1 MVNKPLIRPYFLGGG
16 SFGGGQLGFPWLF
29 KERNQRATRTNC
41 RWCRYQ
47 LARWWIRRDHGVMMG
62 IRFFRTLQ
70 SWLRSQRRWTVMM
83 DWIQTT
89 LRGTNI
95 SHVVRRKTI
104 FKSPLGRDILDSR
117 RVVAIVA
124 MLNGLN
130 RRIELADMDV
140 SMKLLGVFFPNEDSD
155 QMVWYGMY
163 IYIYHSL
170 SIYLYLNKHYIYIY

>member
-1 MVNKPLIRPYFLGGG
+1 
-16 SFGGGQLGFPWLF
+16 
-29 KERNQRATRTNC
+29 
-41 RWCRYQ
+41 
-47 LARWWIRRDHGVMMG
+47 
-62 IRFFRTLQ
+62 
-70 SWLRSQRRWTVMM
+70 MM

-163 IYIYHSL
+163 IYIYISFFIYISL
-170 SIYLYLNKHYIYIY
+170 SK